1 MTDHQYHIVESP
13 RKLKAQLEQSNAEV
27 VGLKKNLK
35 TSQQKSRCLRR
46 RVKSLKAIVKVVH
59 EKLLISSGCEA
70 MQTFSGVPSELMKR
84 MISGK
89 ASGKGCKYSPELRS
103 FALTLQFY
111 STKAYEFV
119 RRTFNLSLPHQSQIR
134 RWYSKIPAEPGFTEP
149 AFKALSAKVTEAQKE
164 GKQVI
169 CSLMLDEMNIK
180 KHVSWDGKR
189 FRGYVDIGNDTEDDD
204 STPVAKDALVFMV
217 VSVNG
222 SWKVPCAY
230 FFVDGLSGIER
241 ANLVRVCIK
250 KLYDAGVSI
259 ISLICDGPSCHF
271 SMMSALGASLDPLN
285 MQAFFTHPLKPE
297 IKVYVLLDVC
307 HMLKLVRN
315 TLGEGGILVDK
326 NGCTISWQYITE
338 LHKLQENEG
347 LRLGNKV
354 RTAHIQWRQQKMK
367 VNLAAQTFSSSV
379 ADAIEYCSD
388 VLKLKQFVGSGA
400 TIKFIRLFD
409 RLFDI
414 LNSRNPCA
422 KGFKSALRINNKEA
436 WAPFLSD
443 AFDYILHLKNPQGQP
458 MYTTRRKTGF
468 VGFLVAI
475 KSTKGIFHDLV
486 ERDQAPLKYLLTYKL
501 SQDHLELFFG
511 AIRSAGGF
519 NNNPTA
525 QQFTAAY
532 KRLLLRSSISGG
544 KGNCQQEDPTQLLHS
559 FDDTC
564 KVGDQDITISNAAL
578 IRKYDL
584 TERRPV
590 QSDHDYCDSPNMANL
605 TEYKKAAISYIA
617 GYVAKMVV
625 KQTLCTQCCTALGST
640 KSTTMSS
647 FLKKKDRGG
656 LFKPTQSVIT
666 VCEETERRFQRMLTA
681 TGGELPQGMYR
692 VC

>member
-1 MTDHQYHIVESP
+1 MFSKLTTTLLMNVLLNLLSVVVQMTDHQYHIVESP

-27 VGLKKNLK
+27 VGLKKKLK
-35 TSQQKSRCLRR
+35 TSQQKSRRLRR
-46 RVKSLKAIVKVVH
+46 RVKSLKAIVKVVCA
-59 EKLLISSGCEA
+59 KLLISSGCEA
-70 MQTFSGVPSELMKR
+70 MLKQTFSGVPSELMKR
-84 MISGK
+84 MTSGK
-89 ASGKGCKYSPELRS
+89 ASGKGCKYSPELCS

-111 STKAYEFV
+111 STKVYEFV

-204 STPVAKDALVFMV
+204 STPVAKDALAFMV

-230 FFVDGLSGIER
+230 FFVDGLSGIELE
-241 ANLVRVCIK
+241 NLVRVCTK

-297 IKVYVLLDVC
+297 RKVYVLLDVC

-326 NGCTISWQYITE
+326 NGCTISWQCITE
-338 LHKLQENEG
+338 LLKLQESEG

-354 RTAHIQWRQQKMK
+354 RAAHIQWRQQKMK

-388 VLKLKQFVGSGA
+388 VLKLKQFGGSGA

-422 KGFKSALRINNKEA
+422 KGFKSALRVNNKEA
-436 WAPFLSD
+436 WAPFISD
-443 AFDYILHLKNPQGQP
+443 TFDYILHLRNPQGQP
-458 MYTTRRKTGF
+458 MYTTCRKTGF

-501 SQDHLELFFG
+501 SQDQFELFFG

-532 KRLLLRSSISGG
+532 KRLLLRSSIGGG
-544 KGNCQQEDPTQLLHS
+544 KGNCQ
-559 FDDTC
+559 
-564 KVGDQDITISNAAL
+564 
-578 IRKYDL
+578 
-584 TERRPV
+584 
-590 QSDHDYCDSPNMANL
+590 
-605 TEYKKAAISYIA
+605 
-617 GYVAKMVV
+617 
-625 KQTLCTQCCTALGST
+625 
-640 KSTTMSS
+640 
-647 FLKKKDRGG
+647 
-656 LFKPTQSVIT
+656 
-666 VCEETERRFQRMLTA
+666 
-681 TGGELPQGMYR
+681 
-692 VC
+692 

>member
-35 TSQQKSRCLRR
+35 TSQQKSRRLRR

-70 MQTFSGVPSELMKR
+70 MLKQTFSGVPSELMKR
-84 MISGK
+84 MTSGK

-379 ADAIEYCSD
+379 ADRC
-388 VLKLKQFVGSGA
+388 
-400 TIKFIRLFD
+400 
-409 RLFDI
+409 
-414 LNSRNPCA
+414 
-422 KGFKSALRINNKEA
+422 
-436 WAPFLSD
+436 
-443 AFDYILHLKNPQGQP
+443 H
-458 MYTTRRKTGF
+458 
-468 VGFLVAI
+468 
-475 KSTKGIFHDLV
+475 
-486 ERDQAPLKYLLTYKL
+486 
-501 SQDHLELFFG
+501 
-511 AIRSAGGF
+511 
-519 NNNPTA
+519 
-525 QQFTAAY
+525 
-532 KRLLLRSSISGG
+532 
-544 KGNCQQEDPTQLLHS
+544 
-559 FDDTC
+559 
-564 KVGDQDITISNAAL
+564 
-578 IRKYDL
+578 
-584 TERRPV
+584 
-590 QSDHDYCDSPNMANL
+590 
-605 TEYKKAAISYIA
+605 
-617 GYVAKMVV
+617 
-625 KQTLCTQCCTALGST
+625 
-640 KSTTMSS
+640 
-647 FLKKKDRGG
+647 
-656 LFKPTQSVIT
+656 
-666 VCEETERRFQRMLTA
+666 
-681 TGGELPQGMYR
+681 
-692 VC
+692 